1 MARPCRIY
9 PLGANTEL
17 ADTESGKL
25 YKAVVTETGS
35 GASAN
40 IGKITTITSEPGAG
54 VFDDVFVSGDYL
66 IIRHQEHGMLGVGQ
80 WIKVQSVSGTGAA
93 AELTLE
99 DGAAEFYSYL
109 NASGAKYSGQTSVG
123 ITFEKVRGWGIR
135 EMTEDQVD
143 DSLVVPIFERWGALT
158 SPHQNIT
165 LEDDSGNI
173 VIDSSDVSVTTD
185 AGDNI
190 ILERGLQEN
199 DHWRGN
205 LRIAPGSSA
214 TPGFTAAGTLG
225 ERFRVDESLAG
236 KVQAQESSAGSA
248 TGNVVF
254 SCNAHSLP
262 VDHPIVFTDGGGAI
276 SLPGG
281 VTAGTTY
288 YVQAGVA
295 SGLTH
300 GSNGVENN
308 FTIST
313 TRGAIESS
321 GIDQIVTMVE
331 WSSGTEGTPSPMHTF
346 VTNTANFATGDHPT
360 ANTVRVT
367 NKTLE
372 WCSGSNPYNDYH
384 GILNSPY
391 VDDLT
396 DIKEF
401 IKLKDGTNPTI
412 QEMTQN
418 DMEVSDDFF
427 ISLEAESGSLLI
439 DSTDGSADAGDKIIL
454 DTEDSVIERCIHY
467 YTSAANTVG
476 SYHIGTSPGDSDTG
490 SWSTREFY
498 KDEVLVGS
506 GEANTTFN
514 LYRKESGITRGW
526 SGTRLLTNANTA
538 LRAANSVTHWSGA
551 NADYIAVG
559 NFPRAATDEVIYKPL
574 WHDST
579 DNGMKAWPY
588 PAGIGNELTG
598 TVNDTGLHLYWF
610 VRLLRT
616 DRIPNAVGEYSFIEG
631 NDAPGTGTWQSV
643 GGCYERYTT
652 HGDIV
657 YSTGYEGIYSAAYE
671 GIYSGTYSQ
680 GFTGGYTLTY
690 GSGGESPNPQ
700 ASSEGPTYSATY
712 SQGFTGAYAA
722 FYSGQYV
729 GIYSFDYTGG
739 TIFTTVDRKDYSFWK
754 RVG

>member
-236 KVQAQESSAGSA
+236 KVQEQ
-248 TGNVVF
+248 
-254 SCNAHSLP
+254 
-262 VDHPIVFTDGGGAI
+262 
-276 SLPGG
+276 
-281 VTAGTTY
+281 
-288 YVQAGVA
+288 
-295 SGLTH
+295 
-300 GSNGVENN
+300 
-308 FTIST
+308 
-313 TRGAIESS
+313 
-321 GIDQIVTMVE
+321 
-331 WSSGTEGTPSPMHTF
+331 
-346 VTNTANFATGDHPT
+346 
-360 ANTVRVT
+360 
-367 NKTLE
+367 
-372 WCSGSNPYNDYH
+372 
-384 GILNSPY
+384 
-391 VDDLT
+391 
-396 DIKEF
+396 
-401 IKLKDGTNPTI
+401 
-412 QEMTQN
+412 
-418 DMEVSDDFF
+418 
-427 ISLEAESGSLLI
+427 
-439 DSTDGSADAGDKIIL
+439 
-454 DTEDSVIERCIHY
+454 
-467 YTSAANTVG
+467 
-476 SYHIGTSPGDSDTG
+476 
-490 SWSTREFY
+490 
-498 KDEVLVGS
+498 
-506 GEANTTFN
+506 
-514 LYRKESGITRGW
+514 
-526 SGTRLLTNANTA
+526 
-538 LRAANSVTHWSGA
+538 
-551 NADYIAVG
+551 
-559 NFPRAATDEVIYKPL
+559 
-574 WHDST
+574 
-579 DNGMKAWPY
+579 
-588 PAGIGNELTG
+588 
-598 TVNDTGLHLYWF
+598 
-610 VRLLRT
+610 
-616 DRIPNAVGEYSFIEG
+616 
-631 NDAPGTGTWQSV
+631 
-643 GGCYERYTT
+643 
-652 HGDIV
+652 
-657 YSTGYEGIYSAAYE
+657 
-671 GIYSGTYSQ
+671 
-680 GFTGGYTLTY
+680 
-690 GSGGESPNPQ
+690 
-700 ASSEGPTYSATY
+700 
-712 SQGFTGAYAA
+712 
-722 FYSGQYV
+722 
-729 GIYSFDYTGG
+729 
-739 TIFTTVDRKDYSFWK
+739 
-754 RVG
+754 